1 MKLCLVD
8 AGGGAVSCYSQKCN
22 FIIKSGHLFTSHSYL
37 IKYCTIPT
45 IQFFNMVSNLPRKL
59 KTLAF
64 ICLFA
69 CGAGVVYELIDNKR
83 IDYKSISTGLP
94 LGLAFGLFE
103 LFIFAKKRKFRQ
115 WSFTGVLVFKT
126 VLYTTIIFIVAIAL
140 AIVSGLLENR
150 KWSELPLFIFSVQLV
165 TLVVYTLVVYG
176 LLVFFLQI
184 NHLLGEGVLWKFISG
199 KYHKPREEE
208 RIFMFLDMKSSTS
221 IAEKLGPIRFY
232 SLLNELF
239 HEISQPVLQTKAEI
253 YQYVGDEVVLTWQVE
268 DGLKD
273 SNCVRSFFLFKENLS
288 RNSENYFKN
297 FGVRPEFKAGL
308 HFGKVIS
315 AQIGDLKKEIV
326 YNGDVLNTTARI
338 QHECNKYHRDLLVS
352 GTLMQQLNSRNG
364 FQWERVD
371 AVRLRGKEMP
381 VELFGVHDTTWTP
394 VVADKSMLI

>member
-1 MKLCLVD
+1 
-8 AGGGAVSCYSQKCN
+8 
-22 FIIKSGHLFTSHSYL
+22 
-37 IKYCTIPT
+37 
-45 IQFFNMVSNLPRKL
+45 MVSNISRKF

-64 ICLFA
+64 VCLFA
-69 CGAGVVYELIDNKR
+69 CGAGMVYQLINEKR
-83 IDYKSISTGLP
+83 IDYESVSSGLP
-94 LGLAFGLFE
+94 LGLAFGLLE
-103 LFIFAKKRKFRQ
+103 LFIFVKPKKFRQ
-115 WSFTGVLVFKT
+115 WSFTGILVFKT
-126 VLYTTIIFIVAIAL
+126 VLYTAIIFAVAIAL
-140 AIVSGLLENR
+140 AIISGMRESR
-150 KWSELPLFIFSVQLV
+150 RWSDLPSYIFSVELL
-165 TLVVYTLVVYG
+165 TLVVYTLVIYG

-184 NHLLGEGVLWKFISG
+184 NNLLGEGVLWKFISG

-221 IAEKLGPIRFY
+221 IAERLGPIRFY

-273 SNCVRSFFLFKENLS
+273 SNCVRAFFLFKENLS
-288 RNSENYFKN
+288 RNSESYFKN
-297 FGVRPEFKAGL
+297 FGIRPEFKAGL

-338 QHECNKYHRDLLVS
+338 QHECNKYQRDFLVS
-352 GTLMQQLNSRNG
+352 GTLMQRLSSKNT

-381 VELFGVHDTTWTP
+381 VELFGVNDTRRAS
-394 VVADKSMLI
+394 VVTEKSMLI